1 MIKRFWRWLRQPHPR
16 YALGAIAFVGII
28 AGVVFWGGFHT
39 VLEFTNTES
48 FCISC
53 HEMRDNVYKEYVA
66 TPHYKNASGVR
77 ASCPDCHVPREWGPK
92 VVRKIAAS
100 NELYHSLIGTIDTP
114 EKFEENRLAMA
125 RRVWDDMTATNSRE
139 CRNCHSSE
147 AMDFHK
153 MAKADGAERMKKG
166 LEAGETCISCHKGI
180 AHKLPDMSQGYRSML
195 KEVAAGAAKAK
206 PGKGDVVISYKT
218 GALFADVA
226 NATPDAAGEGKLL
239 AATQAKVIDS
249 KGDWLKVKIDGWQQ
263 EGAERVIYA
272 LRGQRILSAALGPE
286 LVEKVQRE
294 APAEDPETGLVW
306 SKVALDAWVA
316 RAGVTAEQ
324 APLWAYGEELYR
336 ASCGTC
342 HNLPPPGHTLANQW
356 SGTLNAMKRFISIDD
371 EEYRFLLKYLQ
382 FNAKDTGGKD
392 HG

>member
-1 MIKRFWRWLRQPHPR
+1 
-16 YALGAIAFVGII
+16 
-28 AGVVFWGGFHT
+28 
-39 VLEFTNTES
+39 
-48 FCISC
+48 
-53 HEMRDNVYKEYVA
+53 
-66 TPHYKNASGVR
+66 
-77 ASCPDCHVPREWGPK
+77 
-92 VVRKIAAS
+92 
-100 NELYHSLIGTIDTP
+100 
-114 EKFEENRLAMA
+114 
-125 RRVWDDMTATNSRE
+125 
-139 CRNCHSSE
+139 
-147 AMDFHK
+147 

-195 KEVAAGAAKAK
+195 KEIAVGAAKAK
-206 PGKGDVVISYKT
+206 PGKGDAVISYKT

-249 KGDWLKVKIDGWQQ
+249 KGDWLKVRIDGWQQ

-286 LVEKVQRE
+286 LVEKLQRE

-306 SKVALDAWVA
+306 AKVSLDAWVA
-316 RAGVTAEQ
+316 RANVTAEQ
-324 APLWAYGEELYR
+324 APLWAYGDELYR

>member
-16 YALGAIAFVGII
+16 YALGAIACIGVV

-100 NELYHSLIGTIDTP
+100 KELYHSLIGTIDTP

-180 AHKLPDMSQGYRSML
+180 AHKLPDMSQGYRSIL
-195 KEVAAGAAKAK
+195 KEIAAGATKAK
-206 PGKGDVVISYKT
+206 PGKGDAVISYKT
-218 GALFADVA
+218 GPLFADVA

-239 AATQAKVIDS
+239 AATQAKVVDT
-249 KGDWLKVKIDGWQQ
+249 KGDWLKVRIDGWQQ

-286 LVEKVQRE
+286 LVEKLQRE

-306 SKVALDAWVA
+306 AKVGLDAWVS
-316 RAGVTAEQ
+316 RASVTAEQ